1 MMGQGGGNG
10 QVMDHRHHPGP
21 CSRHLVGNADHGSLV
36 GQVQVG
42 CGFVQKQ
49 PVSPTQGLP
58 RPELG
63 QGPGQLDPLLPAPKR
78 TSIF

>member
-1 MMGQGGGNG
+1 MGI
-10 QVMDHRHHPGP
+10 
-21 CSRHLVGNADHGSLV
+21 HGSLV

-49 PVSPTQGLP
+49 PISPTQGLP

-63 QGPGQLDPLLPAPKR
+63 QGQLDALLPA
-78 TSIF
+78 T